1 MTERF
6 QSRIDR
12 THNFLFHHGR
22 WSRGWH
28 GAVSCSSS
36 RNVGDGRRISKCSD
50 NSCEECVLKL
60 CAIHILSFFSGFNL
74 KVCRRFSNSGLILS
88 ESADSAQQR
97 LGSGVVGELDYGQD
111 AMSRLG
117 CNMEK
122 EPHYGR
128 N

>member
-1 MTERF
+1 MY
-6 QSRIDR
+6 
-12 THNFLFHHGR
+12 
-22 WSRGWH
+22 
-28 GAVSCSSS
+28 
-36 RNVGDGRRISKCSD
+36 KCSD

-74 KVCRRFSNSGLILS
+74 KVCRRFSNFGLILS